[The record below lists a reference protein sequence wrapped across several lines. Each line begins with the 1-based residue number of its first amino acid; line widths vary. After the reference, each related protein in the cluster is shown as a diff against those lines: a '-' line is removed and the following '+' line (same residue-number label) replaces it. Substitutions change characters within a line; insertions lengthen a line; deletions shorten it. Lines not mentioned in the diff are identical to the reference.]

1 MLEIRAN
8 VRMKPSVSRTLPI
21 SSNVTRLAGREGRL
35 PSGDFVPVTE
45 FGLRGWRQ

>member
-8 VRMKPSVSRTLPI
+8 VRMKPSVSPPCAN
-21 SSNVTRLAGREGRL
+21 SSRVTPFTGREGRL
-35 PSGDFVPVTE
+35 PIGDFVPVKE